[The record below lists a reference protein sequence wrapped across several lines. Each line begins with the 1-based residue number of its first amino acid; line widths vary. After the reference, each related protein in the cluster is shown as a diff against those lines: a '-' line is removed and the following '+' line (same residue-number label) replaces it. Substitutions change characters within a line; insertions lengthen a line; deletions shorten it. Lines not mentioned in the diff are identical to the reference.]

1 MRDRLIEIVDKAK
14 EEYANDVTDHTE
26 TEYIVESLF
35 NNGVVVPPVSV
46 EQTVYRVYWNYSIDT
61 CRVSALTQ
69 KSDKSWKIR
78 VTSGISKCVF
88 EITPAKL
95 GKTVFLTKEEAEA
108 KLKEGKG

>member
-26 TEYIVESLF
+26 TEYIVESLL
-35 NNGVVVPPVSV
+35 NNGVIVPPCKVG
-46 EQTVYRVYWNYSIDT
+46 QIVYRVYWNNSIDT

-78 VTSGISKCVF
+78 VTSGINKSVF
-88 EITPAKL
+88 
-95 GKTVFLTKEEAEA
+95 
-108 KLKEGKG
+108 